1 MAKKPSKARTAAKAA
16 QAVPKPKKS
25 ATPKQTGGGGGIF
38 EEETIAYFLADL
50 LTGRAP
56 FEEPSGKVIQLD
68 TQRPAA
74 VWPLDDLLLV
84 MEASPGRTHRVAW
97 SIKSNQQFTAQGFP
111 AEFVRSAWEQLLTTP
126 PEQFNATV
134 DFVGF
139 ITAPLNADYASDLSD
154 LLNRAGQ
161 QDPAT
166 LAQEIDLADVA
177 NERVRRLYKSFAC
190 PADLVERYPEADT
203 RTGWGLSRLIWQPFD
218 FEAQQSRRVVEV
230 RERLRAALVSEKA
243 AEATDLWAALCAIGK
258 KLRPHAG
265 SRTLAR
271 LADELRY
278 RFRLREY
285 PDDRA
290 DWARVREA
298 SESAARQV
306 PELIGGQLVLSRA
319 AERAGITD
327 AFANQQAL
335 VLRGASGTGKSVL
348 ARQELLER
356 ASQGPVLWLDAESM
370 RGKTLAGLRQELGLQ
385 ESLATLLRNTTAA
398 QGLCVIDR
406 LDKVYDNT
414 FGVVAELIR
423 LLRLD
428 EHSTPW
434 QLLVPMVSDEW
445 DRVQSRLLGHGIPL
459 GAFRVVEIGVPGLEE
474 REQVWAAFPQL
485 APLRLRPHLNDV
497 LLRPKMLDI
506 LARSIALD
514 QGLDDVVG
522 EASVA
527 ARWLHNLGQE
537 GTVKQEVYA
546 RNMAVIQADTWQN
559 ALPVSELPPLNS
571 EAIEE
576 LVQQRVCV
584 KRPGRVAFEHDL
596 YGDWLRLAQLR
607 EEARQGTLVAYLNAD
622 SRLNSPLWQ
631 RAVRLYGV
639 ALLDEQ
645 PTTEAWKRTFAALAP
660 LGQTA
665 QDLLLEATWYA
676 ADPVA
681 HLTTLWP
688 LLTADDGTLLKRLLT
703 HFMYAATRPNERIM
717 KLVSPD
723 KPALQQLAAT
733 KYRLPVV
740 GYWPHLLM
748 LLHQQR
754 HDIPFVAGPQVAEV
768 VHTWLRATTY
778 DMLYRAQAAAVAVE
792 LGDMLLKE
800 QQAHGFW
807 AGGLGKQVWPAV
819 LEAAVEEPLRVTQLV
834 LEAAGRRPAR
844 FLSPSTAPDPDRG
857 VRKSI
862 DFDGPLCP
870 QWPEGPARRV
880 DDELQKAALGSL
892 DLKDLLQ
899 AAPAVAYEL
908 ALALL
913 IEEPKPRKAYQFDT
927 TYGLEELRDW
937 QGAFPQNGPF
947 MLFLEHD
954 EALGVN
960 LVLQLE
966 KRALA
971 GWADDSDHD
980 SQPWPAAQEEDAP
993 APFVVPTILL
1003 DLPAGTR
1010 GFTGNANVYGWHQG
1024 AHPSSGVMTGA
1035 LMALEKHL
1043 YNRLDAGEDIT
1054 GLLEDLL
1061 QRAASVAMLG
1071 VLVQVAK
1078 YEVNLLFGVLQPL
1091 LGSPELQ
1098 QWDHWLCGR
1107 SGFGDGYFGLI
1118 RSEQRRQELHE
1129 WKNLPHRKISF
1140 QKLAQHYFL
1149 HLDQGKVYFAAA
1161 RLRWLDRL
1169 ALTTM
1174 PDVYETFSRYFD
1186 IANYTFTPISETE
1199 QYAEFQE
1206 IPAKQE
1212 EHENW
1217 QATERLNS
1225 ILYST
1230 VTKNNLLK
1238 QTAAGPLSEKE
1249 LEQLW
1254 AEAEYLDSIQEEAW
1268 AQATPISSVA
1278 DVAAAIAAICL
1289 LRGRAWL
1296 AQHPD
1301 RAAWCRKITLSGA
1314 ELLWEQRDAELD
1326 QQIGIGL
1333 HWTDFQAEGLA
1344 ALWAEH
1350 PEDEDVR
1357 RAIGQWMLAA
1367 PMEGVGRLAT
1377 QAADHREAIGED
1389 YYRAAHLRLLR
1400 ASQWYQRQYPDGKS
1414 HYQHAPKAL
1423 EKALTRLASQLDE
1436 WLVAFTE
1443 RRLGTALPALHDVAG
1458 PKRPRRKKQ
1467 LWESAGHRRELDWHP
1482 FHEKLMV
1489 AAYTGLPTPVAKS
1502 SWLPFWEEALVDTLA
1517 RLQPRPDETQVE
1529 LEEYPREW
1537 DSWLFQQAAGWLA
1550 DLPAAEAR
1558 RLWEPLMALGL
1569 WAHEWVKDFL
1579 NEWTQLALG
1588 QPDNPEVRRVWQ
1600 EMVDYAQDSPA
1611 WLLKGHR
1618 MAYHHRGEL
1627 WRALLALDYPIRW
1640 QAQHAA
1646 LAESLHSR
1654 WAAWAR
1660 AQIGDAGSAA
1670 ALARFLAQPAASGM
1684 VLEGLQWLARPAT
1697 CSQPEATYWRE
1708 VADPLADLLT
1718 HVWQLPNNQLRQQ
1731 ASAFAA
1737 FKILLG
1743 VLVARQHPM
1752 GLQLNQLV
1760 GKS

>member
-1 MAKKPSKARTAAKAA
+1 M
-16 QAVPKPKKS
+16 
-25 ATPKQTGGGGGIF
+25 
-38 EEETIAYFLADL
+38 ET
-50 LTGRAP
+50 
-56 FEEPSGKVIQLD
+56 
-68 TQRPAA
+68 
-74 VWPLDDLLLV
+74 
-84 MEASPGRTHRVAW
+84 SPGRTHRVAC

-126 PEQFNATV
+126 PEKFDAAV

-139 ITAPLNADYASDLSD
+139 ITSPLNADYASDLSD

-177 NERVRRLYKSFAC
+177 NERVRKLYKSFAC

-203 RTGWGLSRLIWQPFD
+203 RTGWGLSRLIWQAFD
-218 FEAQQSRRVVEV
+218 FEEQQSRRVVEV
-230 RERLRAALVSEKA
+230 RQRLRAALVSETA
-243 AEATDLWAALCAIGK
+243 AEATELWAALCAVGK

-298 SESAARQV
+298 AESAARQV
-306 PELIGGQLVLSRA
+306 PELIGGRLVLPRE
-319 AERAGITD
+319 AERAGITE
-327 AFANQQAL
+327 AFASQRAL

-348 ARQELLER
+348 ARQELSER
-356 ASQGPVLWLDAESM
+356 ASQEPVLWLDAESL

-385 ESLATLLRNTTAA
+385 ESLATLLRNNTAA
-398 QGLCVIDR
+398 RGLCVIDR

-428 EHSTPW
+428 APGTPW

-459 GAFRVVEIGVPGLEE
+459 GAFRVVEIGVPGPEE

-527 ARWLHNLGQE
+527 ARWLRNLGQE

-546 RNMAVIQADTWQN
+546 RTMAVIQADTWQN
-559 ALPVSELPPLNS
+559 ALPVSELPPLNN

-584 KRPGRVAFEHDL
+584 KKPGRVAFEHDL

-607 EEARQGTLVAYLNAD
+607 EEARRGSLVAYLSAD

-645 PTTEAWKRTFAALAP
+645 PTAEAWKRAFAALVP

-676 ADPVA
+676 ADPVV

-703 HFMYAATRPNERIM
+703 HFMHAATRPNERIL

-723 KPALQQLAAT
+723 DPALLQRAAT
-733 KYRLPVV
+733 VYRTPVV
-740 GYWPHLLM
+740 GYWPHM
-748 LLHQQR
+748 LLFLYQQR

-768 VHTWLRATTY
+768 VHIWLRSTVY
-778 DMLYRAQAAAVAVE
+778 GVRYRAEAAVVAVE

-800 QQAHGFW
+800 QQAYGFW
-807 AGGLGKQVWPAV
+807 AGGLGKTVWPAV
-819 LEAAVEEPLRVTQLV
+819 LEAAVEEPSRVAQLV

-844 FLSPSTAPDPDRG
+844 FLPPPTAPDPDAG
-857 VRKSI
+857 VRKSF
-862 DFDGPLCP
+862 DFDGPPRP

-880 DDELQKAALGSL
+880 DNELQKAALESL
-892 DLKDLLQ
+892 GLKDLLQ

-927 TYGLEELRDW
+927 TYGLEKLRDW

-947 MLFLEHD
+947 LLFLEHD
-954 EALGVN
+954 EALGIN

-971 GWADDSDHD
+971 GWAEDSDHD
-980 SQPWPAAQEEDAP
+980 DRPWPAAREKDEP
-993 APFVVPTILL
+993 APSVVPSILL
-1003 DLPAGTR
+1003 DLPAGTHS
-1010 GFTGNANVYGWHQG
+1010 FTGNANVYGWHQG

-1035 LMALEKHL
+1035 LMALEKYL

-1054 GLLEDLL
+1054 GVLEDLL
-1061 QRAASVAMLG
+1061 RRAGSVALLG

-1078 YEVNLLFGVLQPL
+1078 YDTGLLLGVLQPL

-1098 QWDHWLCGR
+1098 QWDSWLCSR
-1107 SGFGDGYFGLI
+1107 RGFGDDFFGLI
-1118 RSEQRRQELHE
+1118 RSEQRRQELHK

-1140 QKLAQHYFL
+1140 QELAQHYFL
-1149 HLDQGKVYFAAA
+1149 RLDEGRVYFAAA
-1161 RLRWLDRL
+1161 RLRWLGRL

-1174 PDVYETFSRYFD
+1174 PDTYETFSRYFD

-1199 QYAEFQE
+1199 QYAEYQE
-1206 IPAKQE
+1206 VPAKRK

-1217 QATERLNS
+1217 QATQRLNS

-1230 VTKNNLLK
+1230 VTKNNMLK
-1238 QTAAGPLSEKE
+1238 QTAEGPLSDEV

-1254 AEAEYLDSIQEEAW
+1254 AEAEYLDSVRAEAL

-1278 DVAAAIAAICL
+1278 DVAAAIAAIGL

-1296 AQHPD
+1296 ARHPH
-1301 RAAWCRKITLSGA
+1301 RAAWCREITLSGA
-1314 ELLWEQRDAELD
+1314 VLLWEQRNAELD
-1326 QQIGIGL
+1326 QQIGTGL

-1350 PEDEDVR
+1350 PGDEAVR

-1367 PMEGVGRLAT
+1367 PMECVSRLVTRASG
-1377 QAADHREAIGED
+1377 HRALIGED

-1400 ASQWYQRQYPDGKS
+1400 AAHWYQVQYPDGKS
-1414 HYQHAPKAL
+1414 HHQLAPKAL
-1423 EKALTRLASQLDE
+1423 AKLARQRDE
-1436 WLVAFTE
+1436 WLTAFME
-1443 RRLGTALPALHDVAG
+1443 RRLSNALPALHDVVG
-1458 PKRPRRKKQ
+1458 PKRPRHKKQ

-1489 AAYTGLPTPVAKS
+1489 AAYTGLPTPMAEPG
-1502 SWLPFWEEALVDTLA
+1502 WLPFWEEALVDTLA
-1517 RLQPRPDETQVE
+1517 RLQPGPEEAQVE
-1529 LEEYPREW
+1529 LDGHLHEW
-1537 DSWLFQQAAGWLA
+1537 DVWLFQQVAGWLA
-1550 DLPAAEAR
+1550 DLPAVEAR
-1558 RLWEPLMALGL
+1558 RLWEPVMALGL

-1579 NEWTQLALG
+1579 NEWTQFALR
-1588 QPDNPEVRRVWQ
+1588 QPDNPAVRRVWQ
-1600 EMVDYAQDSPA
+1600 EMIDYAQNSPA
-1611 WLLKGHR
+1611 WLLKDHR
-1618 MAYHHRGEL
+1618 LAYHHRGEL
-1627 WRALLALDYPIRW
+1627 WRALLVLDYTTRW
-1640 QAQHAA
+1640 QAHHGA
-1646 LAESLHSR
+1646 LAESFHPR

-1660 AQIGDAGSAA
+1660 AQLGDAGSAA
-1670 ALARFLAQPAASGM
+1670 ALARFLAQPAAGSM
-1684 VLEGLQWLARPAT
+1684 VLEGLPWLARPAT
-1697 CSQPEATYWRE
+1697 YSQPDATYWRE

-1718 HVWQLPNNQLRQQ
+1718 HVWQLPGNQLRQH
-1731 ASAFAA
+1731 ASAFEA

-1743 VLVARQHPM
+1743 VLVARQHAV

-1760 GKS
+1760 GKN